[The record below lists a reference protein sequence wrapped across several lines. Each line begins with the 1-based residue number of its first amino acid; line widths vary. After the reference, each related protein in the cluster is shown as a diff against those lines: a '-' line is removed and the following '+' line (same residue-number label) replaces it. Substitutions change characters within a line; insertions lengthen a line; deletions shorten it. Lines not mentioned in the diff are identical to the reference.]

1 MKKQVMPMKKDQME
15 LGALVLRIALGV
27 AFVVAALDKI
37 LSLPMATDMFKALF
51 GAGAGA
57 GLLYLAIVIE
67 LVGGVMLLL
76 NWHVREAAG
85 VLALFIV
92 VAFVTTFKLGAAPH
106 MIGTL
111 REVLVMNTGGG
122 NTAVN
127 FAYFAMLLSLVLSGC
142 RQCK

>member
-1 MKKQVMPMKKDQME
+1 MKKDRAE
-15 LGALVLRIALGV
+15 LGTLVLRIALGV
-27 AFVVAALDKI
+27 AFVVAALDKV
-37 LSLPMATDMFKALF
+37 LSLPMATDMFKMLF
-51 GAGAGA
+51 GSDAGA